1 MYAGLYTSAT
11 FPIKA
16 PVVKNPVRSLYHT
29 TYDRIKQDIVSGRRQ
44 PGEPLFEE
52 DLAQS
57 LQVSRT
63 PVREALRRLNHEGLV
78 RIVPNKGAFVRVLT
92 LRDIREIYEVREA
105 LESFAAG
112 QAALRMS
119 PEPIRRLS
127 QLAESLK
134 RRKNHLGFRDLRDS
148 WEMLRQAITAAA
160 DNERL
165 NAILKMTNEQVETA
179 RHYSSAPPGR
189 IEELLLDFLS
199 VVKAIKARDKNR
211 AAKALQLHLRRSK
224 EILLDMFEHRKE
236 GRKQKPKQTTQV
248 SSRMKT
254 AL

>member
-1 MYAGLYTSAT
+1 M
-11 FPIKA
+11 
-16 PVVKNPVRSLYHT
+16 KNPVRSLYHT
-29 TYDRIKQDIVSGRRQ
+29 IYDRIKQDIVSGRRQ
-44 PGEPLFEE
+44 PGEPLSEE
-52 DLAQS
+52 DLAHG

-78 RIVPNKGAFVRVLT
+78 RIVPNKGAYVRVLT

-112 QAALRMS
+112 QAALRM
-119 PEPIRRLS
+119 PAEPIRRLS
-127 QLAESLK
+127 QVAESLK
-134 RRKNHLGFRDLRDS
+134 RRKNHLGYRDLRDA
-148 WEMLRQAITAAA
+148 WETLRQAIAAAA

-165 NAILKMTNEQVETA
+165 NAMLKMTTEQVETA

-189 IEELLLDFLS
+189 IEELVQDFLS
-199 VVKAIKARDKNR
+199 VVKAIKGRDKNR
-211 AAKALQLHLRRSK
+211 AAKALQLHLKKSK
-224 EILLDMFEHRKE
+224 EILLDMFDRPEE
-236 GRKQKPKQTTQV
+236 CPKQKPKQMAAA